1 MGTVEGIA
9 AVAKERALLVRG
21 PNLLYDCG
29 NAGIPSRRTIDC
41 LTTLPEHLLVWIT
54 IGMAIVQL
62 NDSQRRSICHCLYS
76 FHCSV
81 IQNTSAATI
90 NSTAV
95 MSNKARSEFFE
106 GPSCISLAHVRR

>member
-1 MGTVEGIA
+1 MKSIA
-9 AVAKERALLVRG
+9 AVAKKNAPLPLS
-21 PNLLYDCG
+21 PNLFYNRGHACVTSG
-29 NAGIPSRRTIDC
+29 GTVYRMVA
-41 LTTLPEHLLVWIT
+41 LPEHLLVQIK

-62 NDSQRRSICHCLYS
+62 NDSQRRSICHFLYS
-76 FHCSV
+76 FHCSI